1 MVNSEEIIERTF
13 YISLLYEAINKG
25 LTINPDDYLVNGEP
39 NQALYEKYKID
50 KGAIGDKF
58 IYIFGIGNNQSR
70 GIKDN
75 PRITVELKAY
85 YPGEIGLNKYEL
97 ERFDGD
103 MDGFQTVEYDFTSKS
118 TVIDVHLVA
127 DTQSQMRVLH
137 EVMYR
142 ALPAVGYI
150 KPYFN
155 DINEWKRGGVGPS
168 GNLFI
173 EIGNYYDMPDITHGM
188 LEKVYSYQVKDGFLL
203 EKSTLDVIQ
212 PINDISAILNSKIAG
227 VELDV
232 KGI

>member
-1 MVNSEEIIERTF
+1 MVTSEEIIERTF
-13 YISLLYEAINKG
+13 YVSLLHEAINKG
-25 LTINPDDYLVNGEP
+25 LTINPEDYLVDGAPTKE
-39 NQALYEKYKID
+39 LYDKYKAD
-50 KGAIGDKF
+50 KERIGDKF
-58 IYIFGIGNNQSR
+58 VYVFGIGNNQSR

-85 YPGEIGLNKYEL
+85 YPGDIGLNKYEL
-97 ERFDGD
+97 EKLEGD
-103 MDGFQTVEYDFTSKS
+103 KDGFQTVEYDFTSKD

-127 DTQSQMRVLH
+127 DTQNQMRVLH
-137 EVMYR
+137 DIMYR

-155 DINEWKRGGVGPS
+155 DLKEWRKGTLSPS

-173 EIGNYYDMPDITHGM
+173 EIGNYYDMPDLTHGM
-188 LEKVYSYQVKDGFLL
+188 LEKVYTYHVKDGLLL
-203 EKSTLDVIQ
+203 EKSNQDIIK
-212 PINDISAILNSKIAG
+212 PIKDISTLLNSNISS